1 MALGSALAFFGKD
14 NIPFLIFGVLLVSLG
29 EVFYTA
35 LSTYVLIRITPKMK
49 KKGAIFGIGLIFQP
63 VGRIIGAALAFPLV
77 VYGKHGMIL
86 PLVLGLAVLAIAFT
100 ILPEIIKILREENHS
115 LS

>member
-1 MALGSALAFFGKD
+1 
-14 NIPFLIFGVLLVSLG
+14 
-29 EVFYTA
+29 
-35 LSTYVLIRITPKMK
+35 
-49 KKGAIFGIGLIFQP
+49 
-63 VGRIIGAALAFPLV
+63 
-77 VYGKHGMIL
+77 MIL